1 MIGNSIR
8 VDKKKLDE
16 WIEVKKIWGDVIGKN
31 YEMKKKD
38 MKKEIGKVYEIKED
52 MRKKWKDDLK

>member
-1 MIGNSIR
+1 
-8 VDKKKLDE
+8 
-16 WIEVKKIWGDVIGKN
+16 
-31 YEMKKKD
+31 MKKKD